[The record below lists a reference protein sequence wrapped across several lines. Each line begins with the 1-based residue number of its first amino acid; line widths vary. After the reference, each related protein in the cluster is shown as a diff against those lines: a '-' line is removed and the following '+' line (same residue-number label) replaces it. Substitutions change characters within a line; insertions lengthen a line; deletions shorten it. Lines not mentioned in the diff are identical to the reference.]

1 MDKLARAI
9 QYSLRVIQSPQYKA
23 WNRQP
28 YRYETAQNRWGPHFM
43 NILQLENHGSFEFND
58 NLNTIKRKLK
68 LYKTMKSSEKALLTR
83 LYRPG
88 FSNIGYPMRNNNTH
102 IKPVRNWYLNVLAKK
117 YNVPKNWLNEIPA
130 IAQSKPGKYI
140 EYSIGKKYYPQYANR
155 NIAAKQIVRRVGT
168 LYSKRL
174 DKRISMSKK
183 ATRPL
188 PNEIREPIMNIA
200 FPFTRRRRSPSV
212 GRTFNS

>member
-1 MDKLARAI
+1 MDKLANAI
-9 QYSLRVIQSPQYKA
+9 HYSLRVILSPQYKA
-23 WNRQP
+23 WNRLP
-28 YRYETAQNRWGPHFM
+28 YHYETAQNIWGPHFM
-43 NILQLENHGSFEFND
+43 NILQLENHGIFEFND

-83 LYRPG
+83 LYHPG
-88 FSNIGYPMRNNNTH
+88 FSNIGVGVRKNAQ

-130 IAQSKPGKYI
+130 IVQSKPGKHI
-140 EYSIGKKYYPQYANR
+140 QYSLTKKYTPRYANR
-155 NIAAKQIVRRVGT
+155 NIAGKQIARRVGT

-174 DKRISMSKK
+174 EKRISLAKK
-183 ATRPL
+183 AIRPL
-188 PNEIREPIMNIA
+188 PNEIREPIMNTA
-200 FPFTRRRRSPSV
+200 FPFTQRRRSPSV